1 MLNAYFTK
9 ILIKETFENNI
20 PKVTMKKGI
29 DLYLNSK
36 IEMMET
42 SSTSIMFTIND
53 KNIIIKSDV
62 GISYIINN
70 EKVKK
75 DEYILACLLSFKRKY
90 IADNEIMFDKKD
102 FLIENNYYNNTYI
115 TFYNYDEY
123 ELRINFI
130 IGLIDYLYEL
140 GMYQECLQYVVD
152 FYLILFDN
160 LTFDNKYKEYQY
172 IYKYQVIKNKQEMII
187 NNYEKVIEL
196 FRERINAIAPLS
208 DFIYT
213 IVVNYPKVLSNFNM
227 VSLYSYLI
235 NNYNDFERHTQR
247 YKDICIHKMISEWY
261 LGSIS
266 ENEMIKNIDK
276 QEVRYCYIKYLSE
289 NYRYQDI
296 CKALDNTKFN
306 ITNQEINYLCVDAYY
321 KCNDLKGAVN
331 IFNRYNSISYERYL
345 LYKDKFPL
353 LFDGEYLDSIIT
365 FMIDNYNNDE
375 LIKILAD
382 EKLKKYEIFK
392 IARENF
398 ELLDSKF
405 DEYLGVNYD
414 LLIKIYQKEIIN
426 VCDQLIGRY
435 NYIPEVLM
443 KKFEKIRK
451 IKNGKYYLAES
462 IRYIQDNYVIA
473 YDDDLIEYFS
483 KLEV

>member
-213 IVVNYPKVLSNFNM
+213 INF
-227 VSLYSYLI
+227 I
-235 NNYNDFERHTQR
+235 
-247 YKDICIHKMISEWY
+247 
-261 LGSIS
+261 
-266 ENEMIKNIDK
+266 
-276 QEVRYCYIKYLSE
+276 YI
-289 NYRYQDI
+289 I
-296 CKALDNTKFN
+296 
-306 ITNQEINYLCVDAYY
+306 I
-321 KCNDLKGAVN
+321 
-331 IFNRYNSISYERYL
+331 ISY
-345 LYKDKFPL
+345 
-353 LFDGEYLDSIIT
+353 
-365 FMIDNYNNDE
+365 
-375 LIKILAD
+375 AQ
-382 EKLKKYEIFK
+382 EKVK
-392 IARENF
+392 
-398 ELLDSKF
+398 
-405 DEYLGVNYD
+405 
-414 LLIKIYQKEIIN
+414 
-426 VCDQLIGRY
+426 
-435 NYIPEVLM
+435 
-443 KKFEKIRK
+443 
-451 IKNGKYYLAES
+451 
-462 IRYIQDNYVIA
+462 
-473 YDDDLIEYFS
+473 
-483 KLEV
+483 